1 MDASSPAS
9 DNGRAPEGAPSA
21 PAGPA
26 LGRGFGERLVAVLSL
41 TPGAF
46 RQIAEAPRTLQ
57 SLVVALLGIGL
68 VGSIATLGAFLTL
81 VYPVMALAWITLH
94 SVLSRLLTQL
104 FVARQPPAGGL
115 PSTPDWIRA
124 QYFTVSPW
132 IFGVVPLVGAFAW
145 IYSIV
150 LEVRS
155 IMDMG
160 GCSAGRGI
168 VIYLLTGVVRAILL
182 GLIVG
187 VFGAGILSIFT
198 LDALL
203 PW

>member
-1 MDASSPAS
+1 MDSGPPAS
-9 DNGRAPEGAPSA
+9 DDRSA
-21 PAGPA
+21 PALGPG
-26 LGRGFGERLVAVLSL
+26 LGERLVAVLSL

-46 RQIAEAPRTLQ
+46 REIAEAPRTFQ
-57 SLVVALLGIGL
+57 SLVVALLGIAL
-68 VGSIATLGAFLTL
+68 VGSVVTLGVSLTL
-81 VYPVMALAWITLH
+81 LYPLAVLAWLTFH
-94 SVLSRLLTQL
+94 CALSRFFTQL
-104 FVARQPPAGGL
+104 FVKEPPAGGL
-115 PSTPDWIRA
+115 PSYADWIRS

-132 IFGVVPLVGAFAW
+132 IFGVVPLVGAFAG

-160 GCSAGRGI
+160 GCPAGRGI
-168 VIYLLTGVVRAILL
+168 VIYLVTGVVRAVVF
-182 GLIVG
+182 GLAVA

-198 LDALL
+198 VDL

>member
-1 MDASSPAS
+1 MDSSSPAS
-9 DNGRAPEGAPSA
+9 ESRNAPDEAPPA

-26 LGRGFGERLVAVLSL
+26 LGQGLGERLVAVLSL
-41 TPGAF
+41 SPGAF
-46 RQIAEAPRTLQ
+46 RQIAAAPRTFQ
-57 SLVVALLGIGL
+57 SLLVALFGIAL
-68 VGSIATLGAFLTL
+68 VGSVATLGAFLTL
-81 VYPVMALAWITLH
+81 VYPLVVLIWLTFH
-94 SVLSRLLTQL
+94 CVLSRFVTQL
-104 FVARQPPAGGL
+104 LVKEPHPGGL
-115 PSTPDWIRA
+115 PSYPDWIRA

-132 IFGVVPLVGAFAW
+132 IFGLVPLVGAFAG

-168 VIYLLTGVVRAILL
+168 VVYLVTVVVRAILF
-182 GLIVG
+182 GLVVA
-187 VFGAGILSIFT
+187 VFGAGILSIFA
-198 LDALL
+198 LDSLL

>member
-1 MDASSPAS
+1 MDSSPPAS
-9 DNGRAPEGAPSA
+9 ENRNPPEGAPST
-21 PAGPA
+21 PAAPA
-26 LGRGFGERLVAVLSL
+26 LGRGLGERLVAVLSL

-57 SLVVALLGIGL
+57 SVVVALLGIAL
-68 VGSIATLGAFLTL
+68 VGSVATLGAFLTL
-81 VYPVMALAWITLH
+81 VYPVVVLAWITLQ

-104 FVARQPPAGGL
+104 FVAGQPPAGGL
-115 PSTPDWIRA
+115 PSYPDWIRA

-132 IFGVVPLVGAFAW
+132 IFGVVPLVGTFAW
-145 IYSIV
+145 LYSIV

-168 VIYLLTGVVRAILL
+168 VIYLLTGVVRALLL
-182 GLIVG
+182 GLVVG
-187 VFGAGILSIFT
+187 VFGAGILSIFA
-198 LDALL
+198 LDSLL

>member
-1 MDASSPAS
+1 MDSSSPAPENS
-9 DNGRAPEGAPSA
+9 SAPEEAPTT
-21 PAGPA
+21 PAAPA
-26 LGRGFGERLVAVLSL
+26 LGHGLGERLVAVLSL

-57 SLVVALLGIGL
+57 SVVVALLGIAL
-68 VGSIATLGAFLTL
+68 VGSVATLGAFLTL
-81 VYPVMALAWITLH
+81 VYPVVVLAWITLQ

-104 FVARQPPAGGL
+104 FVAGQMPAGGL
-115 PSTPDWIRA
+115 PSYPDWIRS
-124 QYFTVSPW
+124 QYFTLSPW
-132 IFGVVPLVGAFAW
+132 IFGLVPLVGTFAW

-168 VIYLLTGVVRAILL
+168 VIYLVTGVVRASLF

-187 VFGAGILSIFT
+187 IFGAGILSIFA
-198 LDALL
+198 LDSLM

>member
-1 MDASSPAS
+1 MDSEPPAS
-9 DNGRAPEGAPSA
+9 DDRSAPAGTPSA
-21 PAGPA
+21 PAH
-26 LGRGFGERLVAVLSL
+26 GRGLGARLVAVLSL

-46 RQIAEAPRTLQ
+46 RQIAEAPRTFQ
-57 SLVVALLGIGL
+57 SLVVALLGIAL
-68 VGSIATLGAFLTL
+68 VGSVATLGAFLTV
-81 VYPVMALAWITLH
+81 VYPLMVLIWITFH

-104 FVARQPPAGGL
+104 FAKEPPAGGL
-115 PSTPDWIRA
+115 PSYPDWIRA

-132 IFGVVPLVGAFAW
+132 IFGLVPLVGTFAW
-145 IYSIV
+145 IYSMV

-168 VIYLLTGVVRAILL
+168 VVVLLTGVVRAILF
-182 GLIVG
+182 GLV
-187 VFGAGILSIFT
+187 VAVSGAGILSMFA
-198 LDALL
+198 LDSLL